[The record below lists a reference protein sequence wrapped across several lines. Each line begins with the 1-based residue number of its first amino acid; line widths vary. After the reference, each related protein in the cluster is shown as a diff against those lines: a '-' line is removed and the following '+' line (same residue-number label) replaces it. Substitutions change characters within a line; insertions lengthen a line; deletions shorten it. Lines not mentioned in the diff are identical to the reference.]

1 MRLSTG
7 LPHDPELKT
16 ALICA
21 VARNRVIGRDNQ
33 LIWRLK
39 SDLRHF
45 RDLTT
50 GKPVIMGRKTHESI
64 GRPLPNR
71 DNIVVTRDKT
81 FTSEGILVA
90 HGLEEAFRMAEVC
103 ATKRGVDEI
112 MVAGGGD
119 IYAQT
124 IGSAHALYLTEVEIE
139 TEGDAWFPVVDHA
152 VWRENSRKMHPKG
165 PDDEAA
171 FSFVHYLRR

>member
-1 MRLSTG
+1 M
-7 LPHDPELKT
+7 KT

-33 LIWRLK
+33 LLWRLK

-71 DNIVVTRDKT
+71 DNIVVTRDKA
-81 FTSEGILVA
+81 FSSEGILVA
-90 HGLEEAFRMAEVC
+90 HGLEDAFHLAEAC
-103 ATKRGVDEI
+103 AKKRDADEI
-112 MVAGGGD
+112 MIAGGGD
-119 IYAQT
+119 VYAQT
-124 IGSAHALYLTEVEIE
+124 IGTAHALYLTEVDIE
-139 TEGDAWFPVVDHA
+139 CDGDAWFPVVDGA
-152 VWRENSRKMHPKG
+152 IWRENSRKPYPKG

-171 FSFVHYLRR
+171 FSFVHYLRH

>member
-1 MRLSTG
+1 VTFKVS
-7 LPHDPELKT
+7 
-16 ALICA
+16 LICA
-21 VARNRVIGRDNQ
+21 VARNRVIGCDNQ
-33 LIWRLK
+33 LLWRLK

-71 DNIVVTRDKT
+71 DNIVVTRDLSFAADGI
-81 FTSEGILVA
+81 FTA
-90 HGLEEAFRMAEVC
+90 HTLDEAFRMADEC
-103 ATKRGVDEI
+103 AKKRGVDEI

-124 IGSAHALYLTEVEIE
+124 IGKADALYLTEVNLEPK
-139 TEGDAWFPVVDHA
+139 GDAWFPAIDRQL
-152 VWRENSRKMHPKG
+152 WKETSRKAYPKG

-171 FSFVHYLRR
+171 FSFVDYVRR

>member
-1 MRLSTG
+1 VRLTTS
-7 LPHDPELKT
+7 
-16 ALICA
+16 LICA

-33 LIWRLK
+33 LLWRLK

-71 DNIVVTRDKT
+71 DNIVVTRDKA
-81 FTSEGILVA
+81 FAVDGIFVVHALD
-90 HGLEEAFRMAEVC
+90 EAFRAAGDC
-103 ATKRGVDEI
+103 AKKRGVDEI

-124 IGSAHALYLTEVEIE
+124 IGRADALYLTEVELE
-139 TEGDAWFPVVDHA
+139 PEGDAWFPLVDRA
-152 VWRENSRKMHPKG
+152 VWKEISRKTHPKG

-171 FSFVHYLRR
+171 FSFVDYVRR

>member
-1 MRLSTG
+1 VT
-7 LPHDPELKT
+7 LKIS
-16 ALICA
+16 LICA

-33 LIWRLK
+33 LLWRLK

-71 DNIVVTRDKT
+71 DNIVVTRDRS
-81 FTSEGILVA
+81 FAADGIFIVHALD
-90 HGLEEAFRMAEVC
+90 EAFRLADEC
-103 ATKRGVDEI
+103 AKKRGVDEI

-119 IYAQT
+119 IYGQA
-124 IGSAHALYLTEVEIE
+124 IGKANALYLTEVDLEP
-139 TEGDAWFPVVDHA
+139 EGDAWFPAIDRHL
-152 VWRENSRKMHPKG
+152 WQETSRKSHPKG

-171 FSFVHYLRR
+171 FSFVDYVRR

>member
-1 MRLSTG
+1 M
-7 LPHDPELKT
+7 LKT
-16 ALICA
+16 SLICA

-33 LIWRLK
+33 LLWRLK

-71 DNIVVTRDKT
+71 DNIVVTRDKA
-81 FTSEGILVA
+81 FAADGIIVVHALD
-90 HGLEEAFRMAEVC
+90 EAFRIAGDC
-103 ATKRGVDEI
+103 AKKRGVYEI
-112 MVAGGGD
+112 IVAGGGD

-124 IGSAHALYLTEVEIE
+124 ITRADALYLTEVDLEPD
-139 TEGDAWFPVVDHA
+139 GDAWFPPIDRTF
-152 VWRENSRKMHPKG
+152 WKEISRKVHPKG
-165 PDDEAA
+165 PDDEA
-171 FSFVHYLRR
+171 SFNFVDYVRR

>member
-1 MRLSTG
+1 VT
-7 LPHDPELKT
+7 LKT
-16 ALICA
+16 SLICA

-33 LIWRLK
+33 LLWRLK

-71 DNIVVTRDKT
+71 DNIVVTRDKA
-81 FTSEGILVA
+81 FAADGIFVA
-90 HGLEEAFRMAEVC
+90 HTLDEAFRMAGDC
-103 ATKRGVDEI
+103 AKKRGVDEI

-124 IGSAHALYLTEVEIE
+124 IGKADALYLTEVDLEP
-139 TEGDAWFPVVDHA
+139 EGDALFPPVDHA
-152 VWRENSRKMHPKG
+152 LWQEISRKTHPKG

-171 FSFVHYLRR
+171 FSFVDYVRR

>member
-1 MRLSTG
+1 LT
-7 LPHDPELKT
+7 LKT

-21 VARNRVIGRDNQ
+21 FARNRVIGRDNQ
-33 LIWRLK
+33 LLWRLK

-71 DNIVVTRDKT
+71 DNIVVTRDKA
-81 FTSEGILVA
+81 FAAEGILVV
-90 HGLEEAFRMAEVC
+90 HGLEEAFRVAEAC
-103 ATKRGVDEI
+103 AAKRGVEEI

-124 IGSAHALYLTEVEIE
+124 IAGADELYLTEVDIAP
-139 TEGDAWFPVVDHA
+139 EGDAWFPIIDRA
-152 VWRENSRKMHPKG
+152 VWKETSRKAHPKG

>member
-1 MRLSTG
+1 VTPRIS
-7 LPHDPELKT
+7 
-16 ALICA
+16 LICA
-21 VARNRVIGRDNQ
+21 VARNGVIGRDNK
-33 LIWRLK
+33 LLWRLK

-50 GKPVIMGRKTHESI
+50 GKPVIMGRKTFESI

-71 DNIVVTRDKT
+71 DNIVVTRDKA
-81 FTSEGILVA
+81 FAPDGIIVA
-90 HGLEEAFRMAEVC
+90 HSLEEAFRRAAEC
-103 ATKRGVDEI
+103 AATRGVTEI

-124 IGSAHALYLTEVEIE
+124 LEQARTLYITEVDLDQ
-139 TEGDAWFPVVDHA
+139 EGDAVFPKIDRA
-152 VWRENSRKMHPKG
+152 IWKETSRKPHPKG

-171 FSFVHYLRR
+171 FAFVTYTRR

>member
-1 MRLSTG
+1 LSV
-7 LPHDPELKT
+7 KT

-33 LIWRLK
+33 LLWRLK

-71 DNIVVTRDKT
+71 DNIVVTRDRT
-81 FTSEGILVA
+81 FSAQGIEVA
-90 HGLEEAFRMAEVC
+90 NGLDYAFRLAKSHAER
-103 ATKRGVDEI
+103 RGVGEI

-124 IGSAHALYLTEVEIE
+124 IAAADALYLTEVDLEP
-139 TEGDAWFPVVDHA
+139 EGDAWFPEIDRA
-152 VWRENSRKMHPKG
+152 VWKEASRQAHPKG

>member
-1 MRLSTG
+1 V
-7 LPHDPELKT
+7 KT

-21 VARNRVIGRDNQ
+21 VARNGVIGRDNK
-33 LIWRLK
+33 LLWRLK

-71 DNIVVTRDKT
+71 DNIVVTRDKA
-81 FTSEGILVA
+81 FAPDGIIAA
-90 HGLEEAFRMAEVC
+90 HSLEEAFRKATEC
-103 ATKRGVDEI
+103 ASARGVAEI
-112 MVAGGGD
+112 LVAGGGD

-124 IGSAHALYLTEVEIE
+124 IERAQTLHITEVDLEP
-139 TEGDAWFPVVDHA
+139 EGDAVFPRIDRAH
-152 VWRENSRKMHPKG
+152 WKETSRKPHPKG

-171 FSFVHYLRR
+171 FAFVTYTRR